1 MNFFLKLN
9 KNISALFLTTFFSLS
24 IFIYNDSS
32 YVKNIESYC
41 LNIISFFSKP
51 QLQYQ
56 DLLSAKKENEVLK
69 KNIVILELEKS
80 NLINYAIENETL
92 KQAHIFVDT
101 TSLLFRKKIDSLDNP
116 YPLNQIT
123 FIPAYVVNNNY
134 VTSPNSIIINAG
146 KNKNIDINQP
156 VIDFSGNLIGKIINT
171 ANNNSKVQILTDN
184 NFSVTVKINDDNSF
198 AQFKPTDGRFGVLDG
213 VLKSAN
219 VKKGDII
226 YTSGVS
232 DIYPHNIP
240 VCEVIKA
247 EVNKNNLFQNVIV
260 KIISDI
266 ENLNYVFVIQ

>member
-9 KNISALFLTTFFSLS
+9 KNILALFLTTLFSLS
-24 IFIYNDSS
+24 IFIYNDSA

-51 QLQYQ
+51 QIQYQ

-101 TSLLFRKKIDSLDNP
+101 TSLSFTKKIDRLDNP

-134 VTSPNSIIINAG
+134 VSSPNSIIINAG

-156 VIDFSGNLIGKIINT
+156 VIDFSGNLIGKIISI
-171 ANNNSKVQILTDN
+171 ANNNSKVQIITDN
-184 NFSVTVKINDDNSF
+184 NFSVTVKINENNSI
-198 AQFKPTDGRFGVLDG
+198 AQFKPTDGKFGVLDG

-219 VKKGDII
+219 LKKGDII

-232 DIYPHNIP
+232 DIYPDNIP
-240 VCEVIKA
+240 VCEVIKT
-247 EVNKNNLFQNVIV
+247 EINKNNLFQNVIV

-266 ENLNYVFVIQ
+266 ENLNYVFIIQ